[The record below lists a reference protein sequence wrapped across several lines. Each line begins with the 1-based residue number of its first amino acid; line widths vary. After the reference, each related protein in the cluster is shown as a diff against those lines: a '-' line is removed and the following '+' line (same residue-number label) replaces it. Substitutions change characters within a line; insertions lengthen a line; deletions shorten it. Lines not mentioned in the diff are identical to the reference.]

1 MMRLRLRSIH
11 SCGLKSLIITRSQT
25 DADCLS
31 SNLVMD
37 GEAHPAAETFTS
49 VAFSIKLFD
58 AKFERQ
64 TERLCPPIA
73 LVISALSWKLA
84 VSASTW

>member
-1 MMRLRLRSIH
+1 MV
-11 SCGLKSLIITRSQT
+11 K
-25 DADCLS
+25 
-31 SNLVMD
+31 
-37 GEAHPAAETFTS
+37 AHPAAEIFTS
-49 VAFSIKLFD
+49 AAFSMKLFD

-64 TERLCPPIA
+64 TKRLWPPIA